1 MASMRGDLATM
12 GPLLEAAERVIDRA
26 DEEPFQPSTGP
37 EGSLLVNARAML
49 ALQRSYAAQLRGD
62 AAATAAL
69 TGEAMEQLGENELM
83 LSSAVQGFLAM
94 AEWLHGML
102 AAAGSLRVQHRV
114 VAPGRPGHHHR
125 VGVLLP
131 GPPAPGP
138 GPSRCRRRHL
148 RAGPGGGLRG
158 RGSGCGLLLG
168 PRWSGWVRSPISGT
182 TSTGRWST

>member
-12 GPLLEAAERVIDRA
+12 EPLLEAAERVIDRA

-69 TGEAMEQLGENELM
+69 TREAMEQLGENELM

-94 AEWLHGML
+94 AEWLHGRL
-102 AAAGSLRVQHRV
+102 AAAGEAFESSIGWWRREGQVTTTAWGYYCLARLHRGQ
-114 VAPGRPGHHHR
+114 GRLDAAAATCERALEAAG
-125 VGVLLP
+125 
-131 GPPAPGP
+131 
-138 GPSRCRRRHL
+138 RRA
-148 RAGPGGGLRG
+148 RAGRAG
-158 RGSGCGLLLG
+158 
-168 PRWSGWVRSPISGT
+168 
-182 TSTGRWST
+182 